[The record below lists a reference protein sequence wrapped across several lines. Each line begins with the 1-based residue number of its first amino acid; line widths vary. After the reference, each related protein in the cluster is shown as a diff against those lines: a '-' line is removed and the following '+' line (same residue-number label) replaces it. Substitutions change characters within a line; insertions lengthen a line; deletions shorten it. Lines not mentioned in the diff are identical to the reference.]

1 MFEVINEFGELV
13 EGSIKNHSALM
24 DLFLSIKETPTRNLC
39 SKVGII
45 TRTITRESNLS
56 YISITKAW
64 LYSLSHLL
72 FEMSCLCWCV
82 CRSLRDQ
89 ELWLKSILRLVEPT
103 GRVHS

>member
-45 TRTITRESNLS
+45 THTITRESNFVL
-56 YISITKAW
+56 
-64 LYSLSHLL
+64 HLNH
-72 FEMSCLCWCV
+72 
-82 CRSLRDQ
+82 
-89 ELWLKSILRLVEPT
+89 KSMVIFPEPSP
-103 GRVHS
+103 V